1 MKDRNKIRYLL
12 ALSGAAEEEIT
23 YFRDR
28 LDKRLIRIPYQGHT
42 KKTANMTAEDKKRF
56 EDQDIVIMEDEV
68 QSLQLKILALETQL
82 NEQVKRIILTF
93 RKNLLKLL
101 LKDLKRIA

>member
-1 MKDRNKIRYLL
+1 ML

-42 KKTANMTAEDKKRF
+42 KKTANMSADERLKF
-56 EDQDIVIMEDEV
+56 EEQDIVIMEDEI

-82 NEQVKRIILTF
+82 NEQVQSYFYF
-93 RKNLLKLL
+93 RKNLLKPP
-101 LKDLKRIA
+101 LKDLKRIE